1 MTYVALPSM
10 KAAVARII
18 AAHGE
23 SMTLKREGSTSIAV
37 KGKRLQGTTD
47 QVGGS
52 AVHQEFRVRLGTA
65 ELAASSWSPAAPVRT
80 DSIVIDDRERSI
92 LDVRPLGDAGVVHMY
107 ELTVA
112 G

>member
-1 MTYVALPSM
+1 M
-10 KAAVARII
+10 KAAVARIL

-23 SMTLKREGSTSIAV
+23 SMTLKREGAASIAV
-37 KGKRLQGTTD
+37 KAKRLPGSIESI
-47 QVGGS
+47 GGS
-52 AVHQEFRVRLGTA
+52 AVQQEFQVRLGTA
-65 ELAASSWSPAAPVRT
+65 ELAASSWSPAVPVRT

-92 LDVRPLGDAGVVHMY
+92 LDVRPLRDGDVVHLY

>member
-1 MTYVALPSM
+1 MTYAAVPSM
-10 KAAVARII
+10 KASVGRILAAR
-18 AAHGE
+18 GE
-23 SMTLKREGSTSIAV
+23 SMTLKREGATSIAV
-37 KGKRLQGTTD
+37 KAKRLQGSIESI
-47 QVGGS
+47 GGS

-92 LDVRPLGDAGVVHMY
+92 LDVRPLRDGDVVYMY
-107 ELTVA
+107 DLTVA